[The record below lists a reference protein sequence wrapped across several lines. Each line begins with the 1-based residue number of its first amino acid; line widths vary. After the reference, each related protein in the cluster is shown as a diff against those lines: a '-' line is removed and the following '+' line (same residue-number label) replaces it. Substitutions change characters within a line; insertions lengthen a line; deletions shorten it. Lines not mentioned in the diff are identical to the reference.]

1 MGDCVRE
8 MIGEVEEVQHS
19 IKNFS
24 VRVDGL
30 SDDLVLWAAEEL
42 IRDIRRMID
51 TKKCVNEELGYN
63 LY

>member
-42 IRDIRRMID
+42 VRDIRRMID

>member
-1 MGDCVRE
+1 MGDCVKE
-8 MIGEVEEVQHS
+8 MIGEIEEVQHS

-42 IRDIRRMID
+42 VRDIRRMID